1 MDLIEKIKSEG
12 DFFEWIHITSNE
24 VEFRCKA
31 VRHKSMGHLCGYV
44 ILNKDNKYF
53 GKHYDEI
60 PVEVHGGLTYS
71 EEEDGDWVVG
81 FDCAHYGDKCPYNEY
96 TSGIYRDKN
105 FVKFECESLAEQLS
119 SGSISRIR
127 QIKLDKL
134 L

>member
-1 MDLIEKIKSEG
+1 MDLIEKIKLEG

-31 VRHKSMGHLCGYV
+31 VRHKSMCHLCGYV

-53 GKHYDEI
+53 GKDYDEI
-60 PVEVHGGLTYS
+60 PVQVHGGLTYS
-71 EEEDGDWVVG
+71 NEEDGNWVVG
-81 FDCAHYGDKCPYNEY
+81 FDCAHWGDKSPYIEY
-96 TSGIYRDKN
+96 SSGIYRDKN
-105 FVKFECESLAEQLS
+105 FVKHECESLAEQLS
-119 SGSISRIR
+119 SGSISKIR